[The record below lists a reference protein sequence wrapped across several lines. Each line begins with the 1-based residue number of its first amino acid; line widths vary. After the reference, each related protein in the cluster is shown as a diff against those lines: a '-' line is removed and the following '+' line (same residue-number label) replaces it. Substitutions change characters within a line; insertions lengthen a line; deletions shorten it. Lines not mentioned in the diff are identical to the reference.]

1 MNTCGD
7 EVLPYPPD
15 ILNGLKA
22 FRIGLCIAFGL
33 AALTHVAISNIRSEN
48 IAKRNVIA
56 QDGFGMRSNSLS
68 LLIHLVPIGFVIL
81 QETNSSHSSSF
92 SEERVQIWEE
102 IATFV
107 VFTLVIL
114 ARSAAVDVVSVLGL
128 GFFVSSYFLLRSG
141 SDDRVAKVLFG
152 STIVSFLLLTV
163 VLLRRSHNAS
173 HAAVLW
179 AEQQSG
185 VTVLRGVFLLFVAAQ
200 LALHALQRRTTLEAP
215 FYTLCSALLAGC
227 VRHVFVVVCCELHPC
242 YTDVEYSTERCNVED
257 ADEYLEAEDLAR
269 EVHSDDGHGVEEG
282 AVPTLELNV
291 ETEEIEDSDNSDHH
305 FNVAWS
311 PSPTQVNLL
320 DDDRNDLLHSKDHH
334 EVPGVDDLGS
344 PELFRSNSS

>member
-7 EVLPYPPD
+7 EVLAYPPD

-33 AALTHVAISNIRSEN
+33 AALAHVAISNIRSEN
-48 IAKRNVIA
+48 IARRNVIA
-56 QDGFGMRSNSLS
+56 QDGFGMHSNFLP
-68 LLIHLVPIGFVIL
+68 LLIHLVPVGFVIL

-102 IATFV
+102 IGTFV

-114 ARSAAVDVVSVLGL
+114 ARSAAVDAVSVLGL
-128 GFFVSSYFLLRSG
+128 GFFVSSYFMLRSG

-152 STIVSFLLLTV
+152 STLVSFLLISV
-163 VLLRRSHNAS
+163 VLLRRSHNAA

-185 VTVLRGVFLLFVAAQ
+185 VTVLRGVFLLFAAAQ
-200 LALHALQRRTTLEAP
+200 LALHALQRRATLDAP
-215 FYTLCSALLAGC
+215 VYTLCSALLAGC
-227 VRHVFVVVCCELHPC
+227 VRHVFVVVCCESHPC
-242 YTDVEYSTERCNVED
+242 YTDVEHSTERCNVED
-257 ADEYLEAEDLAR
+257 ADEYLEE
-269 EVHSDDGHGVEEG
+269 EGEMNSDDGHGVEVG
-282 AVPTLELNV
+282 AVPTLQLNV
-291 ETEEIEDSDNSDHH
+291 ETEEIEDSDDGDHH
-305 FNVAWS
+305 SNVAWS

-334 EVPGVDDLGS
+334 EVPGVDGLGS